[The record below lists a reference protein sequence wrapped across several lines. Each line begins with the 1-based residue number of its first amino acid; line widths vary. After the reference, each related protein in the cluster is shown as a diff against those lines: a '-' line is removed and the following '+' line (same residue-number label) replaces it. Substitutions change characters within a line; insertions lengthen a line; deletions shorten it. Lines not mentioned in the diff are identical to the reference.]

1 MGKETKSEF
10 IVELPMGAQKILQ
23 SMDFP
28 VKRNEIIAQAKKSG
42 ALPDILRELGLL
54 PDKQYNS
61 AEEVAEE
68 LHMIYMGVPS

>member
-1 MGKETKSEF
+1 
-10 IVELPMGAQKILQ
+10 MGAQKILQ

-54 PDKQYNS
+54 PVKQYNN
-61 AEEVAEE
+61 AEEVAKE

>member
-1 MGKETKSEF
+1 
-10 IVELPMGAQKILQ
+10 
-23 SMDFP
+23 MDFP

-54 PDKQYNS
+54 PVKQYNN
-61 AEEVAEE
+61 AEEVAKE

>member
-54 PDKQYNS
+54 PDKQYNN

>member
-1 MGKETKSEF
+1 
-10 IVELPMGAQKILQ
+10 MGAQKILQ

-54 PDKQYNS
+54 PDKQYNN
-61 AEEVAEE
+61 AEEVAKE